1 MEKKTG
7 KRLRGSGI
15 FQIGG
20 TLHGMELWN
29 CLAAGAGEDM
39 GEEH

>member
-1 MEKKTG
+1 MTG
-7 KRLRGSGI
+7 KSHKKVWG
-15 FQIGG
+15 GG

-29 CLAAGAGEDM
+29 CLAAGVGEDM